1 MEQISGFHTKC
12 AQQVNERAFQES
24 RCPLHLHCSGRGLGD
39 FPWPGHLA
47 ALSSSPPV
55 WRGQTGESFSPACSV
70 NLLSVTNVFGTPQ
83 HVQLQTTGAN
93 EHADWMGSELWRKQ
107 DMNRKGL
114 IAMMEVATLR
124 QKCKKKKW
132 LQLPGTFIISICMLV
147 KGEWKSFLQFL
158 SHSFSK
164 G

>member
-1 MEQISGFHTKC
+1 M
-12 AQQVNERAFQES
+12 
-24 RCPLHLHCSGRGLGD
+24 CSTSKWTSLPRVTV
-39 FPWPGHLA
+39 
-47 ALSSSPPV
+47 SPPPSLLWSRLRWLPMAWPPGCSVFFPLV

-124 QKCKKKKW
+124 QKCKKKN
-132 LQLPGTFIISICMLV
+132 GF
-147 KGEWKSFLQFL
+147 SFQEPL
-158 SHSFSK
+158 SSPFACSLKESGKVSYNFYRIHLARDK
-164 G
+164 

>member
-1 MEQISGFHTKC
+1 MYSTSKWTSLPR
-12 AQQVNERAFQES
+12 VTV
-24 RCPLHLHCSGRGLGD
+24 
-39 FPWPGHLA
+39 
-47 ALSSSPPV
+47 SPPPSLLWSRLRWLPMAWPPGCSVFFPSV

-114 IAMMEVATLR
+114 VAMMEVANLR

-132 LQLPGTFIISICMLV
+132 LQLPGTFIISICMLF